1 MTPGESPHVLCGW
14 VAWGIHVARASLPWW
29 GGGSRETQ
37 TEEGDQNNPLEKA
50 MTSPFLGRRVET
62 FLLTVFS
69 WNFHAYPNLMCL
81 GLLTAGHSCRQKE

>member
-1 MTPGESPHVLCGW
+1 MCFVGGWHGGYMWPGHPCHGGVEAAGRPRGRRSKQPTGESYD
-14 VAWGIHVARASLPWW
+14 I
-29 GGGSRETQ
+29 
-37 TEEGDQNNPLEKA
+37 
-50 MTSPFLGRRVET
+50 PFLGTRVET

>member
-1 MTPGESPHVLCGW
+1 MGDTCGQ
-14 VAWGIHVARASLPWW
+14 GILAMVGWRQQGDP
-29 GGGSRETQ
+29 
-37 TEEGDQNNPLEKA
+37 EEGDQNNPLEKA